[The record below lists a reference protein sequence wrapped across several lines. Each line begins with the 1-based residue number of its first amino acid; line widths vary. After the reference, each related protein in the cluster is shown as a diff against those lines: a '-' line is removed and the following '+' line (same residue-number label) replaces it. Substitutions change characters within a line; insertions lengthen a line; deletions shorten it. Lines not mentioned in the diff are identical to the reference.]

1 MKNLSLLTD
10 TLVWILRWNQLSVV
24 ILVFVLLASALAVI
38 YSAHMTRQMYSQLQ
52 TLQKEQDDLDS
63 EYEKLLL
70 EQSAWANFSRVDEVA
85 RQELN
90 MKTPGAEDLVVVR
103 Q

>member
-1 MKNLSLLTD
+1 MKNISLLTD
-10 TLVWILRWNQLSVV
+10 TVAWMLRWNQFSVV
-24 ILVFVLLASALAVI
+24 ILLAVLLVSGLAVI

-52 TLQKEQDDLDS
+52 ALEKQQDDLDS

-70 EQSAWANFSRVDEVA
+70 EQSAFANFSRVDEVA
-85 RQELN
+85 RGELN
-90 MKTPGAEDLVVVR
+90 MKTPDAKDLVVVR